1 MGGCQRDSA
10 LPPFAPCAT
19 LTPLLPALKPET
31 EENVTSVKSGDT
43 VRVHYTG
50 TLENGEVFDS
60 SRDREP
66 LEFTTGAG
74 MVIPGFDNAV
84 LGMRVGESTTVKLPP
99 AEAYGEVRKELTMPM
114 QRSQV
119 PADIVPEVGMQVM
132 LQAESGQQI
141 PATITEVNENTIILD
156 ANAPLA
162 GKTLNFDIEL
172 VEIVKN

>member
-1 MGGCQRDSA
+1 ME
-10 LPPFAPCAT
+10 
-19 LTPLLPALKPET
+19 K
-31 EENVTSVKSGDT
+31 VKAGDT
-43 VRVHYTG
+43 IRVHYTG

-60 SRDREP
+60 SRNREP
-66 LEFTTGAG
+66 LEFTVGGG
-74 MVIPGFDNAV
+74 MVIPGFDKAV
-84 LGMRVGESTTVKLPP
+84 LGLTVGESISVKLPP
-99 AEAYGEVRKELTMPM
+99 EDAYGESRKELIMPM

-132 LQAESGQQI
+132 LQTQNGQQV

-172 VEIVKN
+172 MEIV

>member
-1 MGGCQRDSA
+1 M
-10 LPPFAPCAT
+10 
-19 LTPLLPALKPET
+19 
-31 EENVTSVKSGDT
+31 EENVTSVKSGDK

-84 LGMRVGESTTVKLPP
+84 LGLAAGESTTVKLPP
-99 AEAYGEVRKELTMPM
+99 EEAYGEARKEMIMPM
-114 QRSQV
+114 QKSQI
-119 PADIVPEVGMQVM
+119 PADVVPEVGMQVM
-132 LQAESGQQI
+132 LQAESGQQV
-141 PATITEVNENTIILD
+141 PATITEVNEDTITLD

-172 VEIVKN
+172 VEIV